1 MVTPRQQIILR
12 LIVDDYINTAAPISS
27 DGIAR
32 HGGLGVSPATIRN
45 DVAELEE
52 RDYLTR
58 PHTSAGSVPLDKAY
72 RFYVESILTV
82 EDAYLPYDVQ
92 AAVRR
97 ELGRIEREIDEWANV
112 AAAVLARIVGNMA
125 IATFPMATQP
135 RVRHVELV
143 PIRDLLAMLIV
154 VLEQAG
160 LRRQLIR
167 LKQPSPPGELE
178 ASVNRVKS
186 RITGLTRG
194 EIEALDP
201 DFSPLEDDVIDATL
215 VILREED
222 QAIYKDYYVDGLRN
236 LLSQPE
242 FADNDRMRSLVEG
255 LEDGSLVKE
264 ILGDRPDGGI
274 VKVVIGHENSG
285 DVLWPLSVVLC
296 GYGIPDIAH
305 GAIGAIGPTR
315 MEYSRAIA
323 GVRLMS
329 AILSEQ
335 LSVFSGQGSD

>member
-1 MVTPRQQIILR
+1 MVTRRQETILR
-12 LIVDDYINTAAPISS
+12 LIVNDYISTAAPISS
-27 DGIAR
+27 DVIAR
-32 HGGLGVSPATIRN
+32 HRELGVSPATIRN
-45 DVAELEE
+45 DVADLEE
-52 RDYLTR
+52 RDYLMR

-72 RFYVESILTV
+72 RFYVESILTL
-82 EDAYLPYDVQ
+82 EDAHLPYEVQ

-97 ELGRIEREIDEWANV
+97 ELNRIEREIDEWTNV
-112 AAAVLARIVGNMA
+112 AAAVLAKIVGNMA

-135 RVRHVELV
+135 RVKHVELV
-143 PIRDLLAMLIV
+143 PIRDILAMLIV

-167 LKQPSPPGELE
+167 LQKPSPPEELE

-186 RITGLTRG
+186 RITGLTRS
-194 EIEALDP
+194 EIEALGAD
-201 DFSPLEDDVIDATL
+201 STPLEDDVIDATL

-222 QAIYKDYYVDGLRN
+222 TAIYRDYYVDGLRN

-242 FADNDRMRSLVEG
+242 FAHNDRMRSLVEG

-264 ILGDRPDGGI
+264 ILGERPDGGV
-274 VKVVIGHENSG
+274 VKVVIGHENNG
-285 DVLWPLSVVLC
+285 DVLSPLSVVLC
-296 GYGIPDIAH
+296 GYGIPDRAY
-305 GAIGAIGPTR
+305 GAVGAIGPTR

-329 AILSEQ
+329 AILSDMVE
-335 LSVFSGQGSD
+335 SVGS

>member
-1 MVTPRQQIILR
+1 MVTQRQQAILR
-12 LIVDDYINTAAPISS
+12 LIVSDYITTAVPISS

-32 HGGLGVSPATIRN
+32 HGELGVSPATIRN

-52 RDYLTR
+52 RDYITR

-72 RFYVESILTV
+72 RFYVESLLTLD
-82 EDAYLPYDVQ
+82 DAQLPQRVQ
-92 AAVRR
+92 AAVRQ
-97 ELGRIEREIDEWANV
+97 ELSRIEREIDEWASV
-112 AAAVLARIVGNMA
+112 AAAVLAKLVGNMA

-135 RVRHVELV
+135 RVKHLELV
-143 PIRDLLAMLIV
+143 PIRDIVAMLIV

-167 LKQPSPPGELE
+167 LQQPSPPEELE

-186 RITGLTRG
+186 RITGLTRS

-201 DFSPLEDDVIDATL
+201 DTTPLEDDVIDATL
-215 VILREED
+215 LILREED

-242 FADNDRMRSLVEG
+242 FAQNDRMRSLIEG
-255 LEDGSLVKE
+255 LEDGSLVKQ
-264 ILGDRPDGGI
+264 ILGERPDGGM

-285 DVLWPLSVVLC
+285 DALWPLSIVLC
-296 GYGIPDIAH
+296 GYGVPDQAV
-305 GAIGAIGPTR
+305 GAVGAIGPTR
-315 MEYSRAIA
+315 MEYPRAIA

-329 AILSEQ
+329 AILSEMVDGF
-335 LSVFSGQGSD
+335 SVYQ